1 MHCYSTGNQ
10 RPVARATMLRIAS
23 SALQVSICAV
33 IALAGCTQHT
43 EMLEVNPEGWAP
55 PAVGREWA
63 PVRGSG
69 EVVGSATE
77 VEALSNL
84 PSSEQ
89 GRRLGLDEL
98 ITFALARNPGTRRAW
113 DEAQGA
119 AATAASARAAYYPK
133 VSVESDNGYQRLV
146 DLVPKHW
153 GTLKA
158 WQSRSLVSMDYDLI
172 DFGRRDARAAAALN
186 QLVAA
191 NLIFNRQVQQVVF
204 DVERGYYEVDAAR
217 ANVTAAEA
225 AAKLASTDRTNA
237 ERRQLNGLATQ
248 PDVLLAR
255 QREAQAEFDLENA
268 RLGVSL
274 AQADLAV
281 AMGIRADEAPEVEP
295 LTDQPLPKSLG
306 ADVDELI
313 DEAVRERPDLAA
325 KVSAVRAR
333 QADEALARA
342 AFYPTIGITSFYG
355 EEAFNY
361 KLSNPPTTTFT
372 AMAPEYGAGVTL
384 KWDIFTGFSRL
395 NSLKQ
400 SDASQDASRA
410 DLESAEIDVAA
421 NVWRAY
427 YSYRTARRKYD
438 YAEALLTASQSS
450 YDSNVKSYGHGLATI
465 IDLLSA
471 ERELATARYTIIQ
484 SKADLLVSAAAVTF
498 ATGAIPAAAAPAASP

>member
-1 MHCYSTGNQ
+1 MHSYSTGGQ
-10 RPVARATMLRIAS
+10 RPVCLATVITTAS
-23 SALQVSICAV
+23 RTLQVSICAA
-33 IALAGCTQHT
+33 IALAGCARPA
-43 EMLEVNPEGWAP
+43 EVLELNPQAWAP
-55 PAVGREWA
+55 PAAGREWM
-63 PVRGSG
+63 PVSRSG
-69 EVVGSATE
+69 EVVGAATE
-77 VEALSNL
+77 VAALSDM
-84 PSSEQ
+84 PSSDR

-98 ITFALARNPGTRRAW
+98 ITFALARNPETRRAW

-119 AATAASARAAYYPK
+119 AATAAAARTAYYPR
-133 VSVESDNGYQRLV
+133 VGVESDNGYQRLV

-172 DFGRRDARAAAALN
+172 DFGRRDAQAASALN

-204 DVERGYYEVDAAR
+204 DVERGYYDVDAAR
-217 ANVTAAEA
+217 ANVTAAEV
-225 AAKLASTDRTNA
+225 AAKLATTDRTNA
-237 ERRQLNGLATQ
+237 ERRQHNGLATQ

-281 AMGIRADEAPEVEP
+281 ALGIRADEAPEVEP
-295 LTDQPLPKSLG
+295 LTDQPLPQSLG
-306 ADVDELI
+306 ADVDQLI

-395 NSLKQ
+395 NSLRQ
-400 SDASQDASRA
+400 SEASQDASRA

-438 YAEALLTASQSS
+438 YAEALLAASQSS